1 MNKKKWIL
9 IMAGLSTCL
18 FLIFYLILGS
28 NSGSGKF
35 TNFSDFPLGGFI
47 LGALFLGPVVEEI
60 FFRGFFA
67 DNKYLKGVA
76 YMGMIF
82 LLFLNISTY
91 LIIVLTIFFLVLF
104 SFFNLKGSQ
113 KFLNL
118 AMILNSLIFSLY
130 HYDLDSFFDVT
141 NYYILLHF
149 SIGLFLTWITI
160 NYNIFKGIVIHFIWN
175 AIVIS
180 FILFSLQTPD
190 EYMQNFENDL
200 LHVEWKRTPRFDQ
213 RNITV
218 KFESEGIMAT
228 HVEARELYK
237 MTNINKHQKSKTRI
251 LQSEPF
257 MRYNFKIFIKDTTVS
272 QEKMMKYAKA
282 FLLESGLVYIET
294 EPNDDI

>member
-9 IMAGLSTCL
+9 ITAGLSTCL

-28 NSGSGKF
+28 SSGIRKF
-35 TNFSDFPLGGFI
+35 TNFSDQPLDVFI
-47 LGALFLGPVVEEI
+47 LGAVFLGPVVEEI
-60 FFRGFFA
+60 FCRGFFA

-76 YMGMIF
+76 FMGMIF
-82 LLFLNISTY
+82 LLFLNMSTY

-104 SFFNLKGSQ
+104 LFFNLKGSQ
-113 KFLNL
+113 KVLNL
-118 AMILNSLIFSLY
+118 TMILNSLIFSLY
-130 HYDLDSFFDVT
+130 HYDLDNFFDVT
-141 NYYILLHF
+141 NYYILLNF

-160 NYNIFKGIVIHFIWN
+160 NYNIYKGIVIHSIWN

-213 RNITV
+213 RNIIV

-237 MTNINKHQKSKTRI
+237 IININKHQKSKTRI

-272 QEKMMKYAKA
+272 QKKMIKYTRA